1 MIPKHGKIFTNY
13 LVESKDDIFLTE
25 VDGNTKFTG
34 TGSKKYEL
42 QYQLTNIYNY
52 YSGLALHGMD
62 NEMKLKISLR
72 LLDLG
77 LMKCLEYLD
86 LAKAGLSIKEYELL
100 RSERILEKEL
110 ASKLIMHY
118 NIDNAD
124 PANRIKIVT
133 AIKQYQNNEKFL
145 ISFNVHP
152 SGLFFKNSSY
162 PSYIL
167 WSYQVDSCEL
177 SGKPFNIMECYH
189 YIIKKFSGTLREKLI
204 TLFIYEQKSNAID
217 DLSFLVNDGLRFV
230 RQPDFKS
237 VLLKLKQSRI
247 AGTKAYNFSLQDT
260 GKNTRH
266 LSEFRGHTVLMDF
279 WFTGCGGCR
288 EIHPLLD
295 SIRKIYKDRSF
306 DLLSICVDQDIEVWK
321 KSIKGGHYTSL
332 DNVNLFTGGL
342 SNPLIK
348 YYDVN
353 DFPAILLID
362 KTGRLFDPPA
372 DPRKD
377 SGKKLI
383 TQIGEAMI
391 R

>member
-1 MIPKHGKIFTNY
+1 MKNVVLLMFCFFAGIIAYAKTDSIKIKGSLDYLKDGDEVIVTVHQCGAGFNSLFDSTFHLRSILHSFHFTIPVFNEHELIDIMIPKHGKIFTNY

-167 WSYQVDSCEL
+167 WSYQV
-177 SGKPFNIMECYH
+177 
-189 YIIKKFSGTLREKLI
+189 
-204 TLFIYEQKSNAID
+204 
-217 DLSFLVNDGLRFV
+217 
-230 RQPDFKS
+230 
-237 VLLKLKQSRI
+237 
-247 AGTKAYNFSLQDT
+247 
-260 GKNTRH
+260 
-266 LSEFRGHTVLMDF
+266 
-279 WFTGCGGCR
+279 
-288 EIHPLLD
+288 
-295 SIRKIYKDRSF
+295 
-306 DLLSICVDQDIEVWK
+306 
-321 KSIKGGHYTSL
+321 
-332 DNVNLFTGGL
+332 
-342 SNPLIK
+342 
-348 YYDVN
+348 
-353 DFPAILLID
+353 
-362 KTGRLFDPPA
+362 
-372 DPRKD
+372 
-377 SGKKLI
+377 
-383 TQIGEAMI
+383 
-391 R
+391 